1 MTTNQVY
8 QTHGPSVQPMQ
19 ITTRHIAGGY
29 EATGW
34 LVAGGDAAWRE
45 KQTLIF
51 VDDLGVLRI
60 TGDRF
65 DVTVAV
71 PAVRPNGA
79 PGWRQLTDHGMPS
92 GLTHEGAVAWW
103 CDALSPRR
111 MTARRAAA

>member
-1 MTTNQVY
+1 MTTTPVY
-8 QTHGPSVQPMQ
+8 QTHDPSVHPMQ

-34 LVAGGDAAWRE
+34 LVAGGAAAWRDE
-45 KQTLIF
+45 QTLIY
-51 VDDLGVLRI
+51 VDDRAVLRI

-79 PGWRQLTDHGMPS
+79 PGWRQLQDHGMPT
-92 GLTHEGAVAWW
+92 GLTHEQAVAWW

-111 MTARRAAA
+111 MTTGRAAA

>member
-34 LVAGGDAAWRE
+34 LVAGGDAAWRD

-51 VDDLGVLRI
+51 VDGRAVLRI
-60 TGDRF
+60 AGDRF
-65 DVTVAV
+65 DLTVAV
-71 PAVRPNGA
+71 PWRSGA
-79 PGWRQLTDHGMPS
+79 PGWCSLQGHGMPS
-92 GLTHEGAVAWW
+92 GLTHEQAITWW
-103 CDALSPRR
+103 CDLLALPGKGG
-111 MTARRAAA
+111 